1 MYLIS
6 ESGLNDKAPY
16 DPALL
21 AFFHQ
26 GVEIRNPYLSPC
38 GGYEVDPVA
47 AYGFEEVWTGGDCRA
62 LDLTLPDGCVLRL
75 TNEDGLRTPDPDE
88 WENAIIG
95 RLSSDHDEIA
105 WCVLGEVPL
114 TTDR

>member
-1 MYLIS
+1 MYLIT
-6 ESGLNDKAPY
+6 ESGLNQNAPY

-21 AFFHQ
+21 AFQHE
-26 GVEIRNPYLSPC
+26 GVEIRNPSLSPC
-38 GGYEVDPVA
+38 GCFEVDPVA

-62 LDLTLPDGCVLRL
+62 LDLTLPDGSVLRL
-75 TNEDGLRTPDPDE
+75 TNEDGLCIPDSDE
-88 WENAIIG
+88 WESAIIG
-95 RLSSDHDEIA
+95 RLSSDYAEIA

>member
-1 MYLIS
+1 MYLIT

-16 DPALL
+16 DPTLL

-47 AYGFEEVWTGGDCRA
+47 VYGFGEVWTGGDCRA

-75 TNEDGLRTPDPDE
+75 TNEDGLRTPDPNE
-88 WENAIIG
+88 WESAIIG